1 MQDFGDIEWNQAEE
15 DFPPETPMF
24 RLRVLDGGQWT
35 TVTNISND
43 RIVEV
48 DCYTLAPN
56 DKVLL
61 EDQNIVS
68 IYGWE
73 STGTGDDRPLAY
85 LYGFDPAS
93 KRLVRHDPD
102 RHGAYVKFHE
112 ATKRYTSG
120 KCVSG
125 IEKVSFEIMPSTL
138 VGVYGP
144 SGAGKTVLINSLVSP
159 VGNEL
164 DEGFVKIDDVSAA
177 GNPYVAYLP
186 QHLNF
191 PDKLTVGE
199 IIKHGVSRTG
209 CDAVHMN
216 RVLDQCHL
224 TEFGDRLYGK
234 LSGGQQRRLALAMA
248 LLDSSVRLIV
258 ADEPT
263 TGLDIATEREVM
275 RGLRRL
281 VRLHNVTVVV
291 VSHSVSALPIFDK
304 VIVLSK
310 PSENQAAKL
319 CFDSQW
325 LPEYF
330 PCELRRISQDSER
343 LTALFEGQVAQDIP
357 VKNKFGTPHDHAVG
371 SGRQSVVHKL
381 HSWWRQALSW
391 VANCSRLVFRQK
403 KTLAV
408 FLGLAVLCAIMIQLG
423 TGCGGRRN
431 EVFLSFMSLCAPWL
445 CATYTVMF
453 GADLLKWFSWGKLY
467 GGSARSFE
475 TGVLGGLMIPYA
487 CVALI
492 FTLGLFFKPNMNR
505 IVGES
510 YKMLERVGAESCISR
525 YFSEAGLSDY
535 EKEVSRPYWHEGQP
549 VFDQAPQ
556 IEASTAQ
563 LGCDESQGY
572 AYSRD
577 FYSAG
582 LSASAFPWKFI
593 VIQWGLMS
601 IICLIGG
608 SMGLAA
614 IAWFREAKTAVL
626 AIVILYICF
635 IMLSRICVDPPSCMY
650 ALTCSSEGRL
660 PSKEAKWIPLIY
672 MSYLG
677 IGRYVYNVLAYPL
690 KGVYLYDW
698 LPLIGWYV
706 GCIGITWRRLANI
719 RRNWV
724 VFAR

>member
-1 MQDFGDIEWNQAEE
+1 MQDLGDIKWNQVGNC
-15 DFPPETPMF
+15 FPPENPQF
-24 RLRVLDGGQWT
+24 RLSVLDGGRET
-35 TVTNISND
+35 TVTNISKD
-43 RIVEV
+43 RIVEI

-56 DKVLL
+56 ENFQLKDR
-61 EDQNIVS
+61 NIVS
-68 IYGWE
+68 IYGWK
-73 STGTGDDRPLAY
+73 STGSGNNRSLAY

-102 RHGAYVKFHE
+102 RHGASVKFHE
-112 ATKRYTSG
+112 ATKRYTSD

-125 IEKVSFEIMPSTL
+125 IENVSFEIMPSTL

-164 DEGFVKIDDVSAA
+164 DKGSVEIDGALAA

-191 PDKLTVGE
+191 PEKLTVGE

-209 CDAVHMN
+209 CDAVHAN
-216 RVLDQCHL
+216 RVLELCHL
-224 TEFGDRLYGK
+224 TEFGDRLFGK

-310 PSENQAAKL
+310 PSENVAASL

-325 LPEYF
+325 MPEYF
-330 PCELRRISQDSER
+330 PCELQQKSNDSER
-343 LTALFEGQVAQDIP
+343 LTALFEGGVPRDLP
-357 VKNKFGTPHDHAVG
+357 VKIKFGTPHDHAVG

-391 VANCSRLVFRQK
+391 TADCSRLVFRQK

-423 TGCGGRRN
+423 TGCGVRRN

-492 FTLGLFFKPNMNR
+492 FTLGLFFKPNMDR

-510 YKMLERVGAESCISR
+510 YKMLERTGAESCISR
-525 YFSEAGLSDY
+525 YFSEDGLRDY
-535 EKEVSRPYWHEGQP
+535 EKEIRRLGWRDGRS

-556 IEASTAQ
+556 IEASSVQ

-572 AYSRD
+572 AYRRD

-593 VIQWGLMS
+593 AIQWGLMS
-601 IICLIGG
+601 LICLIGG

-635 IMLSRICVDPPSCMY
+635 IMLSRICVEQTPCMY
-650 ALTCSSEGRL
+650 ALTYSCEGRL
-660 PSKEAKWIPLIY
+660 PATGAKWIPLIY

-690 KGVYLYDW
+690 SGVYLYDW
-698 LPLIGWYV
+698 LPLIAWYV
-706 GCIGITWRRLANI
+706 GCIGITWRRLANT
-719 RRNWV
+719 RRNWE